1 MVSGFNTSPLLRC
14 RIVSGDAK
22 LIVIFE
28 KFDFTLL
35 SFLKA
40 ILLLFGF
47 SDNKNLFPC
56 FPSKKRGLRGVLI

>member
-1 MVSGFNTSPLLRC
+1 MVSGLKPPLLERR

-35 SFLKA
+35 SFLKPFFA
-40 ILLLFGF
+40 FGF
-47 SDNKNLFPC
+47 SDNKILSPY
-56 FPSKKRGLRGVLI
+56 SSATEKSVTDV